1 MTEKE
6 AWLDEPTWEQ
16 LKHEAFEVLNN
27 PKLQRADILAIGREP
42 TYLSFCANNRPGVSA
57 YLPIAQIYIYV
68 EAADD
73 KRSLKLANCKHGRTI
88 VNAAVRWC
96 QDCEQVIEDF
106 FKKESS
112 HGN

>member
-42 TYLSFCANNRPGVSA
+42 TYLSFVRIIGQWYP
-57 YLPIAQIYIYV
+57 LIFRLLKYIF
-68 EAADD
+68 
-73 KRSLKLANCKHGRTI
+73 T
-88 VNAAVRWC
+88 
-96 QDCEQVIEDF
+96 
-106 FKKESS
+106 
-112 HGN
+112 